1 MIMDDDEKKSSKKK
15 PKSNMKATKDFKL
28 LSFGEEAEDEEETLV
43 SVQKTMSKKPKSSHD
58 LLNDPKLSKETSSA
72 SSAPKTNTDT
82 TEFGL
87 EGDIEVNNVKNDTV
101 TDMNIESLR
110 DKLKKPKKAG
120 KRTHEEG
127 NTFDHFLEANHS

>member
-58 LLNDPKLSKETSSA
+58 LLNDPKLSKETSGASA
-72 SSAPKTNTDT
+72 AKTNTDT
-82 TEFGL
+82 TDLGL
-87 EGDIEVNNVKNDTV
+87 EGDIEVNVKNETV
-101 TDMNIESLR
+101 SDLNIESLR